1 MLSFLYGLEGVPGLP
16 GTPQDEAGLP
26 RKFETS
32 PVARSGGEKGLRG
45 SGAGTLGVPLEGTR
59 RVGGLLV
66 VAGRPLE
73 VCGKVAAQEG
83 SGGDQVRETVLSRGT
98 WQWPILPPG
107 PSDWKRGPG
116 REDMTGGGLAGKACG
131 LRAWEGGDEAALGHP
146 LSSPLPTPCPALKPV
161 HFTTCSRTEAFA
173 RLP

>member
-1 MLSFLYGLEGVPGLP
+1 M
-16 GTPQDEAGLP
+16 
-26 RKFETS
+26 
-32 PVARSGGEKGLRG
+32 
-45 SGAGTLGVPLEGTR
+45 R
-59 RVGGLLV
+59 RVS
-66 VAGRPLE
+66 LE

-131 LRAWEGGDEAALGHP
+131 LRAWKGGDEAALGHP
-146 LSSPLPTPCPALKPV
+146 LSSPLPTPCPA
-161 HFTTCSRTEAFA
+161 HSRCSRSRLHINEHKLANEATSVGSVMFGGDHGS
-173 RLP
+173 RVMCFVLLQTRMRSSLV